1 MITEIKGSALPLE
14 ANMMYRCCDCGNL
27 FEEGE
32 QAVWYE
38 NQGECHGVTAME
50 RFSGCPICHGDYEE
64 VHQCKECGDWHSD
77 DELYEGWCEK
87 CLRETIN
94 YDTFFEYC
102 EANKDEQYLD
112 TFVMYYILNC
122 EYVPKYSSDEF
133 HELMIDTYKKNV
145 AKSEEYERILRRKE
159 VDCLLDMC
167 IRFIM
172 DDDGYSG
179 RENYADWLNNR
190 KVVK

>member
-1 MITEIKGSALPLE
+1 
-14 ANMMYRCCDCGNL
+14 MMYRCCECGNL

-32 QAVWYE
+32 QAVWEERHGLDSPPYE
-38 NQGECHGVTAME
+38 TW
-50 RFSGCPICHGDYEE
+50 SGCPVCKGDYEE
-64 VHQCKECGDWHSD
+64 VHQCKECGDWHSE
-77 DELYEGWCEK
+77 DELYDGWCEK

-102 EANKDEQYLD
+102 EAHKEEQYLD
-112 TFVMYYILNC
+112 TFVMCEILDC
-122 EYVPKYSSDEF
+122 EYVPKISSYEF
-133 HELMIDTYKKNV
+133 HDLMVRVYKYRVEQIKRDKAMFGKTYDEIIY
-145 AKSEEYERILRRKE
+145 A
-159 VDCLLDMC
+159 C

-172 DDDGYSG
+172 DDDGESG

>member
-1 MITEIKGSALPLE
+1 
-14 ANMMYRCCDCGNL
+14 MYKCIDFGHL

-50 RFSGCPICHGDYEE
+50 RFSGCPVCKGDYEE
-64 VHQCKECGDWHSD
+64 VYQCDSCGDWHTE
-77 DELYEGWCEK
+77 DELYDGLCEN

-112 TFVMYYILNC
+112 SFMMFYLLGGMDCPDKVS
-122 EYVPKYSSDEF
+122 PEF
-133 HELMIDTYKKNV
+133 HQLMIETYKRRV
-145 AKSEEYERILRRKE
+145 ADAKLLGGGFDFLA
-159 VDCLLDMC
+159 DCVH
-167 IRFIM
+167 FVM